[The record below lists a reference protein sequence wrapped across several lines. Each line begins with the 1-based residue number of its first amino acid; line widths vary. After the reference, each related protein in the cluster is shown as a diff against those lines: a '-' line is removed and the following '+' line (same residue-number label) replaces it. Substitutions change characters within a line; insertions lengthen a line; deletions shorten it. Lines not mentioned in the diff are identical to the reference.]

1 MKYLVTVCVILVC
14 LVSLSLADVNQCS
27 REGNTS
33 NKPVRRCSR
42 EYTVPYTP
50 GARQGGVLFVEEP
63 GNDGFGPVNKPDTVW
78 NSVLTEILGAGN
90 YGWYGPTLNPSDNGP
105 DLATMQGYDLVIWN
119 TYDYWWQDTAAL
131 TATDQDNLGQ
141 YMEGGGKVWLISQ
154 DGLYS
159 GIPYSWMNI
168 YFGLADAN
176 EDYIFG
182 LDSVQLN
189 GLAELSGITLW
200 SVCDFPSNPFYPD
213 ELIPDASAWAV
224 VEDLD
229 NGPEVGIFYD
239 AGVWYGSF
247 WGVDARVQPG
257 TAFWGD
263 WVDMVTAMLGPDLFN
278 VGIAETPSQT
288 PVGRLQLAITPAP
301 IVRTATI
308 SYTLPIADDVK
319 LQVFNKLGQ
328 RVRTLVNAHTPAGSH
343 KVTWNATD
351 ARGNDVPNGVYFVR
365 LTCGDS
371 STAANVVVVK

>member
-1 MKYLVTVCVILVC
+1 VKYIVTVCVILVC

-63 GNDGFGPVNKPDTVW
+63 GNDGFGPVTKPDPVW
-78 NSVLTEILGAGN
+78 DSVLTEILGAGN

-141 YMEGGGKVWLISQ
+141 YMEGGGNVWLLSQ

-168 YFGLADAN
+168 YFGLATAN

-182 LDSVQLN
+182 LDSVQLH
-189 GLAELSGITLW
+189 GLAEIASITLW
-200 SVCDFPSNPFYPD
+200 SVVDYPSNPFYPD
-213 ELIPDASAWAV
+213 ELIPDAGAWAV
-224 VEDLD
+224 AEDID
-229 NGPEVGIFYD
+229 NDKDVGIFYN
-239 AGVWYGSF
+239 AGVWLSSF
-247 WGVDARVQPG
+247 WGVGTRVQPSS
-257 TAFWGD
+257 AYWGD
-263 WVDMVTAMLGPDLFN
+263 YVDMVTGMFGPDLFN
-278 VGIAETPSQT
+278 VLGVAETPSQT
-288 PVGRLQLAITPAP
+288 PVGRLRLAITPSP
-301 IVRTATI
+301 IIKTATI
-308 SYTLPIADDVK
+308 SYALPIADHVK
-319 LQVFNKLGQ
+319 LQVYNKLGQ
-328 RVRTLVNAHTPAGSH
+328 HVKTLVDAHTPAGSY
-343 KVTWNATD
+343 KVTWNAT
-351 ARGNDVPNGVYFVR
+351 DVPNGVYFVR
-365 LTCGDS
+365 LACGSS
-371 STAANVVVVK
+371 STATNVVVVK